1 MEFKFNNYK
10 DLNNISLKVKI
21 SRKTYNAILIV
32 KNDILLL
39 RVDMTNDIEYWRKA
53 DEDFNL
59 LTGNLLYKNIK

>member
-32 KNDILLL
+32 KNDTIP
-39 RVDMTNDIEYWRKA
+39 
-53 DEDFNL
+53 
-59 LTGNLLYKNIK
+59 